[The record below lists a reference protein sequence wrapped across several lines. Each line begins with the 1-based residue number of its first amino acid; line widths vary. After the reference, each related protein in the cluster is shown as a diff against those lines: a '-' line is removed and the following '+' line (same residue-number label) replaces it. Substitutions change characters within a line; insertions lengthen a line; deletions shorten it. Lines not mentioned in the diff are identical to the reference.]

1 MYKVRYSC
9 LSVQGI
15 WGMPRESGE
24 NCTDPEEDRYL
35 GQVLPHTGKNQPHPL
50 PPKLHYHVII
60 HFEIHVYLHFPV
72 SLYIQSPNF
81 IDCNGTMVV
90 LFIRDVVCVR
100 GDWGLVHCF
109 KTVILM
115 SFSCWVLI
123 YLTSISGP
131 GGDGCW
137 AVSCTWVRRCIV
149 HIESAVKQSLR
160 ASSWFSWYRT
170 PYKFNLS
177 HSVPKSNQLRWL
189 SLVQSIW
196 TKALGEF
203 RTPVYLQFTSLLS

>member
-15 WGMPRESGE
+15 WGMSGESGE

-72 SLYIQSPNF
+72 SLYIQSLNF
-81 IDCNGTMVV
+81 IDCYGTMVV

-100 GDWGLVHCF
+100 G
-109 KTVILM
+109 
-115 SFSCWVLI
+115 
-123 YLTSISGP
+123 
-131 GGDGCW
+131 GCNG
-137 AVSCTWVRRCIV
+137 SPLFQNC
-149 HIESAVKQSLR
+149 
-160 ASSWFSWYRT
+160 Y
-170 PYKFNLS
+170 S
-177 HSVPKSNQLRWL
+177 H
-189 SLVQSIW
+189 
-196 TKALGEF
+196 E
-203 RTPVYLQFTSLLS
+203 LQLLSTDLFDLYFRAGRRQMLSCVLYMGT

>member
-1 MYKVRYSC
+1 M
-9 LSVQGI
+9 
-15 WGMPRESGE
+15 
-24 NCTDPEEDRYL
+24 
-35 GQVLPHTGKNQPHPL
+35 
-50 PPKLHYHVII
+50 II

-72 SLYIQSPNF
+72 SLYIQSLSF

-100 GDWGLVHCF
+100 GGWKGSPLFQNCYSHELQLLSTDLFDLYFRAGRRRML
-109 KTVILM
+109 
-115 SFSCWVLI
+115 SCVL
-123 YLTSISGP
+123 YMGTY
-131 GGDGCW
+131 
-137 AVSCTWVRRCIV
+137 RCIV

>member
-1 MYKVRYSC
+1 MEQWLFFLLGMWCV
-9 LSVQGI
+9 
-15 WGMPRESGE
+15 WG
-24 NCTDPEEDRYL
+24 EDGR
-35 GQVLPHTGKNQPHPL
+35 VA
-50 PPKLHYHVII
+50 
-60 HFEIHVYLHFPV
+60 
-72 SLYIQSPNF
+72 
-81 IDCNGTMVV
+81 
-90 LFIRDVVCVR
+90 
-100 GDWGLVHCF
+100 HCF

-123 YLTSISGP
+123 LFDLYFRAGRRRML
-131 GGDGCW
+131 
-137 AVSCTWVRRCIV
+137 SCVLYMGTYRCIV

>member
-1 MYKVRYSC
+1 MERI
-9 LSVQGI
+9 VQTLKKTGI
-15 WGMPRESGE
+15 W
-24 NCTDPEEDRYL
+24 DRCHHI
-35 GQVLPHTGKNQPHPL
+35 QVKINHTPS

-72 SLYIQSPNF
+72 SLYIQSLNF
-81 IDCNGTMVV
+81 IDCYGTMVV
-90 LFIRDVVCVR
+90 LFIRDVVCVWG
-100 GDWGLVHCF
+100 GDGGVAHCF

-131 GGDGCW
+131 GGDRCW

-149 HIESAVKQSLR
+149 HIESAVKQSLQ